1 MNWGMKQIAASED
14 LGLPTA
20 AQRKIANSA
29 SSRAELL
36 ASRIEEGAARLG
48 RFVEK
53 LSEAEWR
60 TPVSATDR
68 RSIGVIVHHVASAYP
83 VEVELAR
90 AIANGKAVTDVT
102 WEAVTEMN
110 AKHAKNHS
118 EVTKEDALD
127 LLCQNSCEAVAA
139 VREFTDEELDRAAP
153 LGLTFGAPVTAQF
166 VIEDHA
172 VRHSWHHLARIR
184 TALDR

>member
-20 AQRKIANSA
+20 AQRKIETST
-29 SSRAELL
+29 SRRAELL
-36 ASRIEEGAARLG
+36 AERIEEGAARLG
-48 RFVEK
+48 SFVEK

-60 TPVSATDR
+60 TSVSATDH

-83 VEVELAR
+83 IEIALAR

-102 WEAVTEMN
+102 WEAVNGMN
-110 AKHAKNHS
+110 ATHAEKYS
-118 EVTKEDALD
+118 EVTKDDALD
-127 LLCQNSCEAVAA
+127 LLCLNSCEAVAA

-153 LGLTFGAPVTAQF
+153 FALSFGAPVTAQF

-184 TALDR
+184 TALGR